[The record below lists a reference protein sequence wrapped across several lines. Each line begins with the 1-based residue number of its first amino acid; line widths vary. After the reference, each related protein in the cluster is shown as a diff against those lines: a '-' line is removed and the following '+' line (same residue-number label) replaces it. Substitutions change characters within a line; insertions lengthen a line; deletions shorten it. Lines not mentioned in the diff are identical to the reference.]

1 MQINHSLVTGITTRS
16 THSISSFTRR
26 TSITSLKV
34 DEDNISDEITICSE
48 LSNYVDEMDDRKVLF
63 SKNKLKRHSIM
74 GSSEE
79 KERSIKIK
87 ENYNNKKTNIEVIKN
102 GI

>member
-1 MQINHSLVTGITTRS
+1 M
-16 THSISSFTRR
+16 
-26 TSITSLKV
+26 KV

-87 ENYNNKKTNIEVIKN
+87 ENYNNKKSNIEVIKN

>member
-1 MQINHSLVTGITTRS
+1 MKQKEANKARTNLLTFISKESSLYLRNNC
-16 THSISSFTRR
+16 SI
-26 TSITSLKV
+26 
-34 DEDNISDEITICSE
+34 
-48 LSNYVDEMDDRKVLF
+48 SNYVDEMDDRKVLF

-87 ENYNNKKTNIEVIKN
+87 ENYNNKKSNIEVIKN

>member
-1 MQINHSLVTGITTRS
+1 
-16 THSISSFTRR
+16 
-26 TSITSLKV
+26 
-34 DEDNISDEITICSE
+34 
-48 LSNYVDEMDDRKVLF
+48 
-63 SKNKLKRHSIM
+63 M

-87 ENYNNKKTNIEVIKN
+87 ENYNNKKSNIEVIKN

>member
-1 MQINHSLVTGITTRS
+1 MKI
-16 THSISSFTRR
+16 
-26 TSITSLKV
+26 
-34 DEDNISDEITICSE
+34 ITICSE

-79 KERSIKIK
+79 KESSIKIK
-87 ENYNNKKTNIEVIKN
+87 ENYNNKKSNIEVIKN